1 MKDIYPGLSGMNE
14 SLFESIQTI
23 NQRADLDG
31 YQKGILIRNL
41 VLDGK
46 GQPQKTVPNNIR
58 VERIRFEDYRL
69 FRDVEVNFAFP
80 LTVLVGVNGKGKT
93 SVLRALANHLSWLV
107 AKILKEKGVGSRMTA
122 LDISNNSQ
130 THAARV
136 SVTFEVGDTKIGDKL
151 SATLAT
157 QSSFE
162 RTAITSNLEDY
173 ALYGDILRQ
182 VRGLSKYQ
190 NLPLFAYYGVER
202 TCLLRGK
209 ASAKKSVQPE
219 DAFRTALM
227 GTKAAQLVS
236 FADWYVKLSKL
247 AVNAENAEER
257 QRAQQSLDIVS
268 QALVDVIPSF
278 DGMRLDQSS
287 GGDEIRVGLDGSEV
301 LFEQLSDGQ
310 RLFVSL
316 IADIAW
322 RLLVLNPQGSE
333 PLHGHGIVLIDEVEL
348 HLHPTWQQIVL
359 PGLLRAFPGLQFIVT
374 THSPQVLTTADGSA
388 IRLLTADVGE
398 EKKVIYR
405 KPLVQTK
412 GRESGD
418 VLADVLGTHPRPNIE
433 EKEWLSRCYDL
444 IESKRT
450 DVESE
455 IEELL
460 GKIRD
465 HFGKSSFEYLSLN
478 NFKLAS
484 RKRVQ

>member
-1 MKDIYPGLSGMNE
+1 M

-31 YQKGILIRNL
+31 EEKGRLVQNL
-41 VLDGK
+41 VLDGVD
-46 GQPQKTVPNNIR
+46 QPRETVPDNIR
-58 VERIRFEDYRL
+58 VARIRFENYRL
-69 FRDVEVNFAFP
+69 FRDVEVDFAFP
-80 LTVLVGVNGKGKT
+80 LTVLVGVNGRGKT
-93 SVLRALANHLSWLV
+93 SILSALANHLSWLV
-107 AKILKEKGVGSRMTA
+107 AKTLKEKGAGSRMTA

-130 THAARV
+130 VHAARV
-136 SVTFEVGDTKIGDKL
+136 SVWFEVGDIDTKISDTL
-151 SATLAT
+151 RATLAT
-157 QSSFE
+157 QSPFE
-162 RTAITSNLEDY
+162 RTAVTSNLEDY
-173 ALYGDILRQ
+173 TRYGDILRL
-182 VRGLSKYQ
+182 VRGLAKYQ
-190 NLPLFAYYGVER
+190 NLPLFAFYGVER

-209 ASAKKSVQPE
+209 VYAKRSVQPE

-247 AVNAENAEER
+247 AANAEGEGER
-257 QRAQQSLDIVS
+257 ERAQQSLDIVC
-268 QALVDVIPSF
+268 QALREVIPSF
-278 DGMRLDQSS
+278 DGMRLDQSN
-287 GGDEIRVGLDGSEV
+287 GADEIRVTLDANEV

-322 RLLVLNPQGSE
+322 RLLVLNPQGNE

-359 PGLLRAFPGLQFIVT
+359 PGLLQAFPGLQFIVT
-374 THSPQVLTTADGSA
+374 THSPQVLTTADGAA
-388 IRLLTADVGE
+388 IRLLTEDVGE
-398 EKKVIYR
+398 EKMVIYR
-405 KPLVQTK
+405 KPSVQTK

-450 DVESE
+450 DVEDD
-455 IEELL
+455 IEKLL

-465 HFGKSSFEYLSLN
+465 HFGNSSFEYLSLN

-484 RKRVQ
+484 RKRTQ